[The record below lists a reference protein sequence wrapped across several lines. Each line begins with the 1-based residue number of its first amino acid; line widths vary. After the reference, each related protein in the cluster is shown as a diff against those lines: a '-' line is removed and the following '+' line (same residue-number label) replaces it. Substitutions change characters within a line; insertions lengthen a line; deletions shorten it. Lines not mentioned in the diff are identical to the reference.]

1 MPRLEQIV
9 AHIANQSA
17 SEDNLGQDALKIQAF
32 SDALSVRS
40 QELTTKDK
48 RQRLSEE
55 EEAELNSIKRLQE
68 RTEDFLEKER
78 VLKKALDTRPRNLS
92 QIRRAMR
99 DAMQASTDL
108 DNTYTKMK
116 TDFPSSPT
124 VAGAGEFDELW
135 KTETFEDADET
146 LSDIGNYR
154 SRLAD
159 IVEGRTIPEPIE
171 RQRNALDQ
179 PIIVYDDANEYI
191 DETEEPEASDI
202 ISAEELMAKNKNR
215 FGQIDAPPALNR
227 LTSQLRYAAQA
238 LQSKM
243 AKADGI
249 RIVVN
254 DEDFYEYTK
263 LADKL
268 FDYSTAIDRVIHPD
282 PDEDPKIIQE
292 DLKKVSTLPAFLGQR
307 NLTNKKTNYE
317 MTAEVLNQRG
327 SGTSQQIFDSD
338 LIETADFLKMDMDI
352 RHLNPNAGIL
362 QDSTPGQETPDIS
375 QPIALIDDDSYFISM
390 NPKEDLAQGLAGA
403 LLRVE
408 NPNRS
413 PSEAQ
418 LNKKA
423 EQVKEM
429 PMFKQLMKDPKR
441 VQKILKEKDYTR
453 TLQSFVSP
461 FSTCPTAK
469 KREVLEKL
477 KMLKELGT
485 FDSKVHRSDKW
496 CNLMDSLD
504 NIDTSKPETYD
515 RQLQSI
521 FDKTEIYQKGKKAI
535 GRDQGVNRRFSQTVN
550 ILGILAQAGDAP
562 KDRCNVLVDRTN
574 YVRTRWGRTQPTISL
589 DEKNLPIVKRVNKD
603 HTSIQIA
610 KKDLYQR
617 RNIKADED
625 YSKYSMLQEMPE
637 ETIDDRKKAKVELN
651 KK

>member
-40 QELTTKDK
+40 QELTTKVK
-48 RQRLSEE
+48 RQGLSEE

-116 TDFPSSPT
+116 RDFPSSPT
-124 VAGAGEFDELW
+124 VAGAGEFNELW
-135 KTETFEDADET
+135 QTETFEDADET

-171 RQRNALDQ
+171 RQRNALHQ

-227 LTSQLRYAAQA
+227 LTSQMRYAAQA

-249 RIVVN
+249 RIVVE

-268 FDYSTAIDRVIHPD
+268 LDYSTAIDRVIHPD

-327 SGTSQQIFDSD
+327 SGTTQQIFDSD

-352 RHLNPNAGIL
+352 RHLNPNASIL

-408 NPNRS
+408 NPNRN

-429 PMFKQLMKDPKR
+429 PMFKQLLKDPKR

-461 FSTCPTAK
+461 FSTCTTAK

-477 KMLKELGT
+477 KMLKELDT
-485 FDSKVHRSDKW
+485 FDPKEHRSDKW
-496 CNLMDSLD
+496 CNLMDSLA

-589 DEKNLPIVKRVNKD
+589 DEKALPIVKRVNKD

-610 KKDLYQR
+610 NKDLYQR

-625 YSKYSMLQEMPE
+625 YSKYSMLNAMPE
-637 ETIDDRKKAKVELN
+637 ETIDDRKKAKIELN